1 MNSMLDQAY
10 RWWQGGDIL
19 MPVMFLI
26 AVVLYT
32 LLAERSV
39 VLWSV
44 RRQQRRDEL
53 FGLLREG
60 HAGERDGRWRA
71 WAAKYVALAEE
82 MDLSRGFTVIRALT
96 ASLPLLGLLGT
107 VTGMVDTF
115 TQLGIAGMGSGVV
128 AQTASAGIGL
138 ALTAT
143 QYGMALA
150 IPAVAWE
157 WALGRRVAQL
167 ASHREAVV
175 RDALSA
181 EANLGTD
188 ERPTLRDLDR
198 VPGASGSMSAV
209 EGP

>member
-1 MNSMLDQAY
+1 MSSLLDQALS
-10 RWWQGGDIL
+10 WWRGGDLL
-19 MPVMFLI
+19 MPVMFTV

-39 VLWSV
+39 VLWGV

-53 FGLLREG
+53 IGLLRAG

-71 WAAKYVALAEE
+71 WAARYVALAEE
-82 MDLSRGFTVIRALT
+82 LELTRGVTVIRALT

-115 TQLGIAGMGSGVV
+115 GQLGVSGLGSGVV
-128 AQTASAGIGL
+128 AQGASAGIGL

-157 WALGRRVAQL
+157 WALGRRVVQL
-167 ASHREAVV
+167 AQHREAVV
-175 RDALSA
+175 RDALAEEGDQSA
-181 EANLGTD
+181 SSRRRAGGTLLPSAYD
-188 ERPTLRDLDR
+188 AQEI
-198 VPGASGSMSAV
+198 VP
-209 EGP
+209 